1 MQARALVHVL
11 RLLSPVCACDPGLST
26 ICRGISSCASCH
38 AGVARSIQTKTG
50 FTASEVFRK
59 FLWYLLRERKF
70 DSEAVND
77 VVQLKASLQLS
88 DAEVSQVK

>member
-1 MQARALVHVL
+1 MQGAV
-11 RLLSPVCACDPGLST
+11 PCCP
-26 ICRGISSCASCH
+26 SCH
-38 AGVARSIQTKTG
+38 IGVARNIQIKTG
-50 FTASEVFRK
+50 FNASEVFRK

-88 DAEVSQVK
+88 DAEVSQVKCCVLKVVACTAQSVP